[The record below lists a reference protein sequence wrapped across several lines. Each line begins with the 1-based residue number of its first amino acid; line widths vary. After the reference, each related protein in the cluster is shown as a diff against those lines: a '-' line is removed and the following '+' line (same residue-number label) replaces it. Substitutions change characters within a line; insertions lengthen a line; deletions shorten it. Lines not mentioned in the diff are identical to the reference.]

1 MTLTKHRNGKQAN
14 VNMDTAT
21 LEKVDNYC
29 LTLDISRSQFMRKA
43 AASICKTIRCPMKRI
58 RRSLKFGDHSERL
71 ICSTMEMEP
80 LRPYYS
86 KLAQFPQAI

>member
-21 LEKVDNYC
+21 LKKVDNYC

-43 AASICKTIRCPMKRI
+43 AAEY
-58 RRSLKFGDHSERL
+58 LQNH
-71 ICSTMEMEP
+71 P
-80 LRPYYS
+80 LPNENE
-86 KLAQFPQAI
+86 K

>member
-29 LTLDISRSQFMRKA
+29 LTLDISRSQFMRRA
-43 AASICKTIRCPMKRI
+43 TAEY
-58 RRSLKFGDHSERL
+58 LQNH
-71 ICSTMEMEP
+71 P
-80 LRPYYS
+80 LPNENE
-86 KLAQFPQAI
+86 K

>member
-14 VNMDTAT
+14 VNMDTPT

-43 AASICKTIRCPMKRI
+43 AAEY
-58 RRSLKFGDHSERL
+58 LQNH
-71 ICSTMEMEP
+71 P
-80 LRPYYS
+80 LPNENE
-86 KLAQFPQAI
+86 K

>member
-21 LEKVDNYC
+21 LEKVDSYC

-43 AASICKTIRCPMKRI
+43 AAEY
-58 RRSLKFGDHSERL
+58 LQNH
-71 ICSTMEMEP
+71 P
-80 LRPYYS
+80 LPNENE
-86 KLAQFPQAI
+86 K

>member
-43 AASICKTIRCPMKRI
+43 AAEY
-58 RRSLKFGDHSERL
+58 LQNH
-71 ICSTMEMEP
+71 P
-80 LRPYYS
+80 LPDE
-86 KLAQFPQAI
+86 KE

>member
-14 VNMDTAT
+14 VNMDTTT

-43 AASICKTIRCPMKRI
+43 ATEY
-58 RRSLKFGDHSERL
+58 LQNH
-71 ICSTMEMEP
+71 P
-80 LRPYYS
+80 LQDENE
-86 KLAQFPQAI
+86 K

>member
-14 VNMDTAT
+14 VNMDTET

-43 AASICKTIRCPMKRI
+43 AAEYL
-58 RRSLKFGDHSERL
+58 RSH
-71 ICSTMEMEP
+71 P
-80 LRPYYS
+80 LPDENE
-86 KLAQFPQAI
+86 K

>member
-1 MTLTKHRNGKQAN
+1 MTLTNHRAGKQAN

-43 AASICKTIRCPMKRI
+43 AAEY
-58 RRSLKFGDHSERL
+58 LQNH
-71 ICSTMEMEP
+71 P
-80 LRPYYS
+80 LTDENE
-86 KLAQFPQAI
+86 K